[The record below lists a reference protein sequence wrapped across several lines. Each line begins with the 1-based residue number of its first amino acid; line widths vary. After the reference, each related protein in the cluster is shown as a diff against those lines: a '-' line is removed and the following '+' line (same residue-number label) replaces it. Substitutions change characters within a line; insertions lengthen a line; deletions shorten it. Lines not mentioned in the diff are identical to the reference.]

1 VKTGYRPQG
10 MGNLVEELDVYQRD
24 QSSTFAKNLF
34 YKRSSEPGM
43 AFSVRFAGN
52 FAGRRG
58 ARLI

>member
-1 VKTGYRPQG
+1 

-52 FAGRRG
+52 FAGGRG